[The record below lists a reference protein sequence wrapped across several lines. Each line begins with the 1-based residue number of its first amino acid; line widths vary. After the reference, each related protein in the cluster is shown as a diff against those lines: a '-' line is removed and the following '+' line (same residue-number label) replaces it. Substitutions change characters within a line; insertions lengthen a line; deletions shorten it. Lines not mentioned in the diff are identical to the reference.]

1 MNISIAIKPVKNT
14 KDRLIFDP
22 MLLVNSGMNNIRI
35 TEDFA
40 FVVIWDPLGTK
51 VHYSALVALPS
62 DGESVL
68 SH

>member
-1 MNISIAIKPVKNT
+1 
-14 KDRLIFDP
+14 
-22 MLLVNSGMNNIRI
+22 MLLVNSGMNDIRI

-40 FVVIWDPLGTK
+40 FVVIWDPLGK
-51 VHYSALVALPS
+51 NVHYSALVALPS

>member
-1 MNISIAIKPVKNT
+1 
-14 KDRLIFDP
+14 
-22 MLLVNSGMNNIRI
+22 MLLVNSGINDIRI